1 MSLKIHLVWSQMG
14 FFSGNKVDIPAVNF
28 PILQD
33 QATPLWIA
41 SQMGHTSVVKELLSS
56 GADVD
61 AIREVE
67 KKSPDFLYMPPF
79 VSNETWS
86 DCLGFILL
94 KIFNSMSLECLTD
107 M

>member
-61 AIREVE
+61 AIREV
-67 KKSPDFLYMPPF
+67 KKKNHLISFI
-79 VSNETWS
+79 
-86 DCLGFILL
+86 CLHLSQMKHGQIV
-94 KIFNSMSLECLTD
+94 
-107 M
+107 

>member
-1 MSLKIHLVWSQMG
+1 
-14 FFSGNKVDIPAVNF
+14 
-28 PILQD
+28 
-33 QATPLWIA
+33 
-41 SQMGHTSVVKELLSS
+41 MGHTSVVKELLSS

-61 AIREVE
+61 AIREVK

-94 KIFNSMSLECLTD
+94 KIFNSMSLECLTTCNGFKTI
-107 M
+107 MILCLSYM

>member
-1 MSLKIHLVWSQMG
+1 M
-14 FFSGNKVDIPAVNF
+14 NF

-61 AIREVE
+61 AIREV
-67 KKSPDFLYMPPF
+67 KKNNLISFI
-79 VSNETWS
+79 
-86 DCLGFILL
+86 CLHLSQMKHGQIV
-94 KIFNSMSLECLTD
+94 
-107 M
+107 

>member
-1 MSLKIHLVWSQMG
+1 M
-14 FFSGNKVDIPAVNF
+14 NF

-61 AIREVE
+61 AIREV
-67 KKSPDFLYMPPF
+67 KK
-79 VSNETWS
+79 
-86 DCLGFILL
+86 
-94 KIFNSMSLECLTD
+94 KIT
-107 M
+107 